1 MIRQAAGIILD
12 SAATIII
19 SSSSSRTRRG
29 FRMPKSH
36 RELVLGIPVITR
48 QMSTLL
54 IITTIITTI
63 VFLARIII
71 TMSRQQRSIGI
82 HLLRLLEEGLVVVDI
97 SVDELVTEITAGMN
111 TETRRLLMLR
121 EEGN

>member
-1 MIRQAAGIILD
+1 
-12 SAATIII
+12 
-19 SSSSSRTRRG
+19 
-29 FRMPKSH
+29 
-36 RELVLGIPVITR
+36 
-48 QMSTLL
+48 MSTLL